1 MLRRKLRCNIILN
14 YKIDNI
20 MTYDLLNI
28 EAVIG
33 ATFVWSGVLGGVYA
47 YFAKRDPSEKNQQ
60 KGILRKII
68 PWIVLCFF
76 CFDVFILIVRTGDY
90 PWKYNLSLQLQNR
103 QILMSQREVIISF
116 CWTLY
121 AFMFRP
127 SDTSWRKKVCKVI
140 AYAILSIMILV
151 FDLDLM
157 FEYGVAQY
165 LICFSAMLVFVV
177 ILLFI
182 AHVSSP
188 KKDCNSFALTSAE
201 SSQPII
207 DEASNEEDSFKIECE
222 SDMVYCKYC
231 GKRIKA
237 DSTFCRYCG
246 KKQLMANDTISS
258 KRFLE
263 WFSERKWYLIVYVIY
278 FFFVLIYILD
288 RYSFDWRPFI
298 AFEILVPLI
307 LYVLVASV
315 RYLKNKL

>member
-1 MLRRKLRCNIILN
+1 MTYSVLDIKNVIILTI
-14 YKIDNI
+14 YSSFI
-20 MTYDLLNI
+20 
-28 EAVIG
+28 
-33 ATFVWSGVLGGVYA
+33 LGGVFV
-47 YFAKRDPSEKNQQ
+47 YFAKRDPSEKNQH

-68 PWIVLCFF
+68 PWIVLCSF

-165 LICFSAMLVFVV
+165 LICFSAMLVFVI

-188 KKDCNSFALTSAE
+188 KKDCNSLALTSAG
-201 SSQPII
+201 SSQPTI
-207 DEASNEEDSFKIECE
+207 DEATNEKDSFKIECE

-246 KKQLMANDTISS
+246 KKQLMENGTISS
-258 KRFLE
+258 KRLLE
-263 WFSERKWYLIVYVIY
+263 WCSKNKWYLIVYAIY

-288 RYSFDWRPFI
+288 SSFDWRPFI
-298 AFEILVPLI
+298 AFEILVPLV
-307 LYVLVASV
+307 LYVLVALV

>member
-1 MLRRKLRCNIILN
+1 MTYSVLDIKNVIILTI
-14 YKIDNI
+14 YSSFI
-20 MTYDLLNI
+20 
-28 EAVIG
+28 
-33 ATFVWSGVLGGVYA
+33 LGGVFV

-165 LICFSAMLVFVV
+165 LICFSAMLVFVI

-188 KKDCNSFALTSAE
+188 KKDCNSLALTSAG
-201 SSQPII
+201 SSQPTI
-207 DEASNEEDSFKIECE
+207 DEATNEKDSFKIECE

-246 KKQLMANDTISS
+246 KKQLMENGTISS
-258 KRFLE
+258 KRLLE
-263 WFSERKWYLIVYVIY
+263 WCSKNKWYLIVYAIY
-278 FFFVLIYILD
+278 FFFVLICNLD

-298 AFEILVPLI
+298 ACEILVPLV
-307 LYVLVASV
+307 LYVLVALV